1 MDIVENIVNEK
12 KIAYH
17 AIDYVEKVEQHA
29 RSRKDEDKKASL
41 AALAALCECVRK
53 EKNSEG

>member
-1 MDIVENIVNEK
+1 MNEK

-41 AALAALCECVRK
+41 AALTALCECVRK